1 MSYAVHDNQIKTK
14 DGFKSWIL
22 RKLGSPLISVELTDD
37 QLTDCIDD
45 SISEYIEYASNDTQF
60 YAICFKD
67 YVENVGITLPK
78 NIVGIRDLNS
88 NVIGPGGQGAGKI
101 DNYMNDLLMNGAV
114 SFPMFGRGGGGGWLG
129 YELSM
134 QYLNL
139 SQRMLGG
146 DYDFTFNYRTR
157 NLKLIPD
164 PVTTSNVESG
174 WAVLHVLSVDEDSVQ
189 YGENW
194 VKRMAL
200 AIAKVT
206 LGTIRSKFMDM
217 HLPGGGRIDTGIRD
231 EGIKE
236 RDELREELLD
246 KNPIIS
252 IIKA

>member
-1 MSYAVHDNQIKTK
+1 MSYAVHDHNNTTK
-14 DGFKSWIL
+14 DEFQSWIL
-22 RKLGSPLISVELTDD
+22 RQLGYPLISVELT
-37 QLTDCIDD
+37 TDHLNDAIDN
-45 SISEYIEYASNDTQF
+45 SICEYVEYATDDIQF
-60 YAICFKD
+60 YCINFSD
-67 YVENVGITLPK
+67 YVENVGMVLPK
-78 NIVGIRDLNS
+78 NIIGIKDLNS

-157 NLKLIPD
+157 TIKLIPD
-164 PVTTSNVESG
+164 PVTTDNVESG
-174 WAVLHVLSVDEDSVQ
+174 YAVLHVNSVNADEVQ
-189 YGENW
+189 YGDNW

-200 AIAKVT
+200 ALSKVT

-217 HLPGGGRIDTGIRD
+217 HLPGGGRIDTTIRE

-236 RDELREELLD
+236 RDELHAELLD
-246 KNPIIS
+246 KNPVICV
-252 IIKA
+252 IKA